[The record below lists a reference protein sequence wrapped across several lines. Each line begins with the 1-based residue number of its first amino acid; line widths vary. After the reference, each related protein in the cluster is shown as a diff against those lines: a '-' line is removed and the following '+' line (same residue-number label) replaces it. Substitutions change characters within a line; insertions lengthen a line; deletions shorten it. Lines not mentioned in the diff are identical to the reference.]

1 VSISEW
7 LHQARAAVD
16 AMRVVYFSLGWVFF
30 ALGVIGV
37 FLPVMP
43 TTPFMLL
50 ALWGFARSSD
60 KFHNWLYTHRL
71 FGPPLQ
77 QWNEYRVIPLIAK
90 IMSISFMSVSFVMM
104 MLFSSMLMWVKL
116 TIAMIMIY
124 GAWFIL
130 SKPSKPPIN
139 TVNNSTENKQT
150 VS

>member
-1 VSISEW
+1 
-7 LHQARAAVD
+7 
-16 AMRVVYFSLGWVFF
+16 MRVVYFSLGWVFF

-37 FLPVMP
+37 LLPVMP

-71 FGPPLQ
+71 IGPPLQ
-77 QWNEYRVIPLIAK
+77 QWNKHRVIPLIAK
-90 IMSISFMSVSFVMM
+90 IMSVSFMSISFVIM
-104 MLFSSMLMWVKL
+104 MLFSPMMMWVKL
-116 TIAMIMIY
+116 IIAVIMIY

-130 SKPSKPPIN
+130 TKPSNPPVN
-139 TVNNSTENKQT
+139 TVNNSTEKTPT